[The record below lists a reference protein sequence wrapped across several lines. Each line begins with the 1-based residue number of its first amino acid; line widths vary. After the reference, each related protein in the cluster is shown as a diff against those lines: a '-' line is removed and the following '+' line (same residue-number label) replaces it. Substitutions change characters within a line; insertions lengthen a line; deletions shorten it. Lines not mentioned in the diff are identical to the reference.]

1 MILIEV
7 LALDIDGVL
16 TDGTVSL
23 KGDDKRISFH
33 DLDAV
38 TQARGRGLRLA
49 LVTGE
54 DNVLVDEIAAR
65 FRIDEVTKGAKD
77 KVAALRALS
86 ARWEIP
92 LGAFCY
98 VGDSD
103 RDGPAM
109 AMVGLGVAPANGTVL
124 AKEGADV
131 VVSRPGGSGVVSQ
144 VLPLIWQHNQ
154 LAEQSDGM
162 RHEMQRIAQ
171 DSLVAHQRFIDESLP
186 MLVQVA
192 QAMIQSIRTG
202 HKILFF
208 GNGGSAAD
216 AQHVAGELIGR
227 FLQESEPW
235 PAIALTTD
243 SSILTAVGND
253 WDFVD
258 VFARQVRGL
267 ARPGDMVV
275 GISTSGNSPNV
286 LRGLADGR
294 KIGAT
299 TIGFTGE
306 KPCQMPDYCDI
317 CYQAPSSATPR
328 IQELHILAWHAI
340 CEIVENAILGDSD
353 GLTRMA
359 N

>member
-1 MILIEV
+1 MTNMIPIEV

-38 TQARGRGLRLA
+38 TQARKRGLRLA

-54 DNVLVDEIAAR
+54 ANEMVEQIAQR
-65 FRIDEVTKGAKD
+65 FRIAEVTPGAKD
-77 KVAALRALS
+77 KVSALQALS
-86 ARWEIP
+86 AKWGVP
-92 LGAFCY
+92 LAAMCY

-103 RDGPAM
+103 RDAPAM
-109 AMVGLGVAPANGTVL
+109 ALVGLGVAPANGTAL
-124 AKEGADV
+124 AKEMADV

-144 VLPLIWQHNQ
+144 VLPLIWQHNE
-154 LAEQSDGM
+154 LAEHSDAM
-162 RHEMQRIAQ
+162 QAEMQCIAQ
-171 DSLVAHQRFIDESLP
+171 DSLTAHQRLIDESLP
-186 MLVQVA
+186 TLVQVA
-192 QAMIQSIRTG
+192 QVMIQAIRTG
-202 HKILFF
+202 RKILFF

-216 AQHVAGELIGR
+216 AQHVAGEIVGR
-227 FLQESEPW
+227 FLKESEAW

-243 SSILTAVGND
+243 TSILTAVGND
-253 WDFVD
+253 WDFAD

-267 ARPGDMVV
+267 ARPGDVVV

-306 KPCQMPDYCDI
+306 KECQMPNYCDI
-317 CYQAPSSATPR
+317 CYQAPATVTPR

-340 CEIVENAILGDSD
+340 CEIVENAILGDSK
-353 GLTRMA
+353 
-359 N
+359 